1 MAVDFQVAI
10 DFAQTFLNEARSNLI
25 RFREALAQ
33 TTANAEQTAA
43 DALSTSTGLA
53 TVLSTRDVILSK
65 LDAVAAIASSIGIA
79 HRWVGTILQIQDQ
92 DHEWVTGPDLRGIKG
107 DKGDKGDTGQNGATW
122 LEGTS
127 DPSDDR
133 PEGDL
138 YVNTTTY
145 NLFVSAG
152 GGFWDQIGN
161 IKGPQGGQGP
171 QGAQG
176 IKGDTGDTGPQGADG
191 TDGTDGTN
199 GTNGA
204 NGATWRTGSV
214 APSDSVGVDG
224 DLYLNTATDDVYLRT
239 AGTYSVVTNI
249 KGSTGAAGTNGTN
262 GTNGATW
269 RDGSG
274 APSNSLGVDGD
285 YYFDDVANDIYK
297 RTAGTYAIVA
307 NNRGS
312 SGSNG
317 ATWRSG
323 PGAPSNALGVDGDFY
338 FNQTNNDILKR
349 GAGVYSVI
357 ANPTGP
363 QGPTGPNSPINLNF
377 VLDGAGSVVPTGV
390 RGYISVDFNGTI
402 SLGTLLADQTGSIQ
416 VEIWK
421 CTYAQFD
428 AGATH
433 PVSADKINASAPLTI
448 SSGVKSQDATLTGW
462 TLTVNA
468 GDVLAFNVV
477 SATSITRCTVS
488 LKLART

>member
-33 TTANAEQTAA
+33 TTANAEQTAE

-79 HRWVGTILQIQDQ
+79 HRWVGTTLQIQDP

-176 IKGDTGDTGPQGADG
+176 IAALWHTGGAP
-191 TDGTDGTN
+191 N
-199 GTNGA
+199 NE
-204 NGATWRTGSV
+204 
-214 APSDSVGVDG
+214 VGIDG
-224 DLYLNTATDDVYLRT
+224 DLWLNSTTGQLYLRT
-239 AGTYSVVTNI
+239 AGTYAFVMNI
-249 KGSTGAAGTNGTN
+249 GQKITT
-262 GTNGATW
+262 
-269 RDGSG
+269 
-274 APSNSLGVDGD
+274 
-285 YYFDDVANDIYK
+285 
-297 RTAGTYAIVA
+297 
-307 NNRGS
+307 
-312 SGSNG
+312 
-317 ATWRSG
+317 
-323 PGAPSNALGVDGDFY
+323 
-338 FNQTNNDILKR
+338 
-349 GAGVYSVI
+349 
-357 ANPTGP
+357 
-363 QGPTGPNSPINLNF
+363 LNF
-377 VLDGAGSVVPTGV
+377 VIDGAGGVVPTV
-390 RGYISVDFNGTI
+390 LSPMFPVDFDATIQEVTILNDQAGTI
-402 SLGTLLADQTGSIQ
+402 SID
-416 VEIWK
+416 IWK
-421 CTYAQFD
+421 TSYANYD
-428 AGATH
+428 GGATH
-433 PVSADKINASAPLTI
+433 PADGDKINGATPVGTTAAVKNKITDLSGW
-448 SSGVKSQDATLTGW
+448 SSTTLADDDI
-462 TLTVNA
+462 V
-468 GDVLAFNVV
+468 VFKVV
-477 SATSITRCTVS
+477 SNDVVTRCTVS
-488 LKLART
+488 LKIVKV